1 MKKIL
6 LLTNSFPPIN
16 SPATNRYVSFAKYL
30 TEFGHEVIVITPK
43 WTENSRNYLEQK
55 TGFITN
61 SNFTADTFQNEY
73 RVVKVEFNG
82 RDSLGE
88 AFFEKLIAKCTL
100 NSGSYILGDLKKKML
115 NKVFSICEAENIDLI
130 ISGGLPEYLSE
141 ISSKASKKYDVP
153 WIADYRDVIG
163 QVSIQAT
170 NQMDYFRQ
178 FLTRALYIR
187 RDNQYTKS
195 AIVKTAAAQKIVD
208 ILCERG
214 NSSVHLVMNGFN
226 PNDFVFES
234 IKQQGDK
241 FTIIHGGTIY
251 PFQAPEVFLEGLK
264 LFLESSPEL
273 ASKLSVKFFG
283 QSSDFIKPM
292 IKSFPFPEI
301 FKFSGYVERKTLLE
315 EIKSSDLILFLSV
328 QEKGITTS
336 KIYECLASQVRI
348 LSVPGDKDITSEM
361 ILKANAGGDA
371 STPEAVKNELK
382 TLFHEWECEG
392 KLKSNVNL
400 DYINQYSRKEQAKK
414 LAEIID
420 AL

>member
-30 TEFGHEVIVITPK
+30 TEFGYEVIVITPK
-43 WTENSRNYLEQK
+43 WTESSRNYLEQK

-61 SNFTADTFQNEY
+61 SNFSDDTYQDTY
-73 RVVKVEFNG
+73 RVEKVEFSG
-82 RDSLGE
+82 RDLLGE
-88 AFFEKLIAKCTL
+88 VFLEKWIAKLTL
-100 NSGSYILGDLKKKML
+100 NSGSYILGDLEKQML

-130 ISGGLPEYLSE
+130 ISGGLPEYLSK

-170 NQMDYFRQ
+170 NRVDYYRQ
-178 FLTRALYIR
+178 CLTRALYIR

-195 AIVKTAAAQKIVD
+195 AVVKTAAVQKIVD
-208 ILCERG
+208 ILYGRG

-226 PNDFVFES
+226 PNDFAFES
-234 IKQQGDK
+234 SKQKSDK

-251 PFQAPEVFLEGLK
+251 PFQAPEIFLGGLK
-264 LFLESSPEL
+264 LFLEFSPEL

-283 QSSDFIKPM
+283 QSSDFIRPLTKD
-292 IKSFPFPEI
+292 FPFPEI
-301 FKFSGYVERKTLLE
+301 FEFSGYVERRILLDEMKT
-315 EIKSSDLILFLSV
+315 SDLILFLSV

-361 ILKANAGGDA
+361 ILRANAGGDA
-371 STPEAVKNELK
+371 STPEAVKSALE
-382 TLFHEWECEG
+382 TSFYEWVRDGEV
-392 KLKSNVNL
+392 KSNVDL
-400 DYINQYSRKEQAKK
+400 DYINQFSRKEQAKK
-414 LAEIID
+414 LANIIG